1 MASKAFTAVARSVH
15 TVMTDPDDD
24 TGRRRLFGTP
34 KNNLGRNDLPTL
46 SFVIESYEVPT
57 EEGQP
62 IPANCYGARMLRSR
76 SSKLCGEQQKTPRSG
91 GQQKTRLSG

>member
-46 SFVIESYEVPT
+46 SFVIESTKCRPRR
-57 EEGQP
+57 GQP

-76 SSKLCGEQQKTPRSG
+76 SSKLRGEQQKTPRR

>member
-46 SFVIESYEVPT
+46 SFVIESTKCRPRR
-57 EEGQP
+57 GQP
-62 IPANCYGARMLRSR
+62 IPANCYGQGCEISIFEATRRAAEDPEKGGSR
-76 SSKLCGEQQKTPRSG
+76 RRG
-91 GQQKTRLSG
+91 